1 MMEAQMPGKQ
11 QDRVKRD
18 LRESGKTGDHKMG
31 QLQTPLRGGGGRGVA
46 LHRGSI
52 LASHPSALGLIIS
65 VPQKII

>member
-31 QLQTPLRGGGGRGVA
+31 QLQTPLRGGGR
-46 LHRGSI
+46 LHCTE
-52 LASHPSALGLIIS
+52 LAFLLLTHRPW
-65 VPQKII
+65 V